1 MGGRENIE
9 QEKDKGSGEVFDMV
23 EELYGGGRYLEKKRK
38 FEKCR
43 RID

>member
-23 EELYGGGRYLEKKRK
+23 EGLYGRGRYLGKKRK
-38 FEKCR
+38 SEKCR
-43 RID
+43 GID